1 MEVTLSRE
9 AELLIRAG
17 RVPARTPPLEG
28 YLLGHRR
35 GPVFFVERLLPFG
48 PVFSLSED
56 ENRRIGRLFEGTIL
70 GRFSFRAGPARRRRV
85 LRPGYYGTLFGQAGR
100 GRTGRLRLE
109 MFLVEYDRT
118 FYLKPLPVRPGRE
131 RT

>member
-70 GRFSFRAGPARRRRV
+70 GTFSFRTGPARRRRV

-131 RT
+131 LR